1 MLLSGGSNF
10 MEQLTDANVLY
21 EAGKKS
27 IKASSF
33 KYSTQKFEMNQ
44 LLETAQIQKSIREKT
59 YAPEASKKFII
70 SERGKRRCIASNSLE
85 DKTINHAICDA
96 FLMPKIQKKLI
107 YDNGASQKGKG
118 VSFTRRRLQI
128 HLHKFFQKYHTN
140 EGYILLIDFS
150 GYYANIDHEKCKQML
165 RHVEPDNEYF
175 DFILDK
181 IFQTFELDVSDY
193 TDEDIRRMYSEK
205 VNPMDFIDH
214 EDDKRI
220 GTAKHLKKG
229 VDIGNQLSQAVGILY
244 PFEIDNY
251 IKIVKGMKFYARYTD
266 DMYVISQSKDELK
279 DLLSDIKKIA
289 SAKGL
294 IINEKKTR
302 ICSISKIFRFL
313 QIGYFMK
320 LDGSI
325 VMKINPKNVTR
336 ERRRLKAYKRMLDA
350 GRMPYS
356 DIENAYRSWIGSF
369 YKFMSR
375 KQLENFATLYK
386 NLYGKEIKWKKAR
399 LNYLMVPRSKTS
411 KSTETTTSQ
420 TKY

>member
-1 MLLSGGSNF
+1 MT
-10 MEQLTDANVLY
+10 QLTDANILY

-27 IKASSF
+27 IKVSSF

-44 LLETAQIQKSIREKT
+44 LLETAQIQKSIRDKT
-59 YAPEASKKFII
+59 YTPQTSKKFII
-70 SERGKRRCIASNSLE
+70 SERGKRRCIASNVLE
-85 DKTINHAICDA
+85 DKTINHAICDEI
-96 FLMPKIQKKLI
+96 LMPKIQKKLI

-128 HLHKFFQKYHTN
+128 HMQKYFQEYHTN

-150 GYYANIDHEKCKQML
+150 GYYANIDHAKCKAML
-165 RHVEPDNEYF
+165 KQIEPNDENF
-175 DFILDK
+175 NFIIDK
-181 IFQTFELDVSDY
+181 IFHTFELDVSNH
-193 TDEDIRRMYSEK
+193 TDEEICKMYSEK
-205 VNPMDFIDH
+205 VNPMDFMDH
-214 EDDKRI
+214 SDESKTI
-220 GTAKHLKKG
+220 TKSLKKG

-251 IKIVKGMKFYARYTD
+251 VKIVRSEKFYARYTD
-266 DMYVISQSKDELK
+266 DMYIISPSKEELE
-279 DLLSDIKKIA
+279 DVLAGIKKIA
-289 SAKGL
+289 RSKGL

-302 ICSISKIFRFL
+302 ICKLSKLFRFL

-320 LDGSI
+320 ADGSI
-325 VMKINPKNVTR
+325 VKKISPKNVTR

-350 GRMPYS
+350 GRMPYK

-375 KQLENFATLYK
+375 KQLENFAALYK
-386 NLYGKEIKWKKAR
+386 NLFGKEITWKKAR

-411 KSTETTTSQ
+411 QSTETTTSQ
-420 TKY
+420 TRS